1 MKSWNII
8 IMVFKSRMAREKLF
22 WYNNRMVL
30 QKQLAL
36 ERFLERGMKDA
47 RRIHYHGDKGVRMLQ
62 AGVTPQAGP
71 YDEPHMDLPTY
82 RVDTTQ
88 GYHPSLEELREQIFG
103 DETV

>member
-1 MKSWNII
+1 M
-8 IMVFKSRMAREKLF
+8 F

-71 YDEPHMDLPTY
+71 YDAPHMDLPTC

-88 GYHPSLEELREQIFG
+88 GYHPSLEELRKQILDG
-103 DETV
+103 ETV